1 MKYLL
6 FFIFTTTFGFSQEN
20 IDVLYNAAVEKYI
33 KNDYDKAVEYMEKVY
48 SLSPQQK
55 YKNFIIKILYEAAN
69 SSYMKQNYKKAY
81 EYTSKALKYTT
92 EDEKINQLHKIL
104 SDILKKEETNVK
116 KLTETPAQTQ
126 LQQQKEEIKPKGQEQ
141 KNVEQKPKFQT
152 TTEKPVQQETK
163 VVVVENKKYKFLFF
177 ITLSLFSLSVILF
190 ILYQFKIHLKTK
202 KLLQQQIEVLQKENF
217 ELKTQLIEAKT
228 ESDIYKEK
236 EKMYQQQIKHYE
248 TELKEKEN
256 QISVLQEKI
265 ITLSK
270 TSVIQLQTKPPVS
283 SKATIELQP
292 IYDKQQEQILSFL
305 STIGKPELCTEYE
318 LEIYRE
324 KLASMLKTL
333 FEVNPQK
340 TYAVLH
346 QMINNENPV
355 IRANVV
361 LALIEIGSDETFSM
375 LFNLYERDTDTRV
388 KGEIIKQLVKLK
400 QKIVQ
405 NKVSLPESIK
415 QKVLSLLDEEKKKG
429 EWLF

>member
-6 FFIFTTTFGFSQEN
+6 FFIFATTFGFSQEN

-104 SDILKKEETNVK
+104 SDILKKEETVAK
-116 KLTETPAQTQ
+116 KLTETPAQKQ
-126 LQQQKEEIKPKGQEQ
+126 LQQQKEETKPKQQEQ

-152 TTEKPVQQETK
+152 ITENPVQQETK

-177 ITLSLFSLSVILF
+177 VTLSLFSLSVILF
-190 ILYQFKIHLKTK
+190 LIYQFKIHLKTK

-217 ELKTQLIEAKT
+217 ELKTQLIEAKK
-228 ESDIYKEK
+228 EVDIYREK
-236 EKMYQQQIKHYE
+236 EKMYQQQMKHYE
-248 TELKEKEN
+248 TELKEKER
-256 QISVLQEKI
+256 QISALQEKI

-270 TSVIQLQTKPPVS
+270 TSVIQPQTKPQLS
-283 SKATIELQP
+283 SKATIEAQP
-292 IYDKQQEQILSFL
+292 ITDKQQEQILSFL
-305 STIGKPELCTEYE
+305 STIGKPELYTEYE

-340 TYAVLH
+340 TYVVLH

-361 LALIEIGSDETFSM
+361 LALIEICSDETFSM

>member
-1 MKYLL
+1 MRYLL
-6 FFIFTTTFGFSQEN
+6 FFIFTTTFGFSQDN

-81 EYTSKALKYTT
+81 EYTSKAIKYTT

-104 SDILKKEETNVK
+104 SDILKKEETNAQ
-116 KLTETPAQTQ
+116 KLTETPAQKQ
-126 LQQQKEEIKPKGQEQ
+126 LQQQKEETKPKEQ

-152 TTEKPVQQETK
+152 IAEKPVQQETK

-177 ITLSLFSLSVILF
+177 VTLSLFSLSVILF

-217 ELKTQLIEAKT
+217 ELKTQLIEAKK
-228 ESDIYKEK
+228 EVDIYKEK

-270 TSVIQLQTKPPVS
+270 TSVIQPQTKPQIS
-283 SKATIELQP
+283 SKATIEAKP
-292 IYDKQQEQILSFL
+292 ITDKQQEQIISFL
-305 STIGKPELCTEYE
+305 STIGKPELYTEYE

-355 IRANVV
+355 IRANIV

-415 QKVLSLLDEEKKKG
+415 QKVLFLLDEEKKKG

>member
-33 KNDYDKAVEYMEKVY
+33 KKDYDKAVEYMEKVY

-104 SDILKKEETNVK
+104 SDILKKEETVAK
-116 KLTETPAQTQ
+116 KLTETPAQKQ
-126 LQQQKEEIKPKGQEQ
+126 LQQQKEETKPKEQ
-141 KNVEQKPKFQT
+141 KDVEQKPKFQI

-163 VVVVENKKYKFLFF
+163 VVIVENKKYKFLFF

-202 KLLQQQIEVLQKENF
+202 KLLQQQIEVLKKENF
-217 ELKTQLIEAKT
+217 ELKTQLIEAKK
-228 ESDIYKEK
+228 EVDIYKEK

-248 TELKEKEN
+248 TELKEKES
-256 QISVLQEKI
+256 QISALQEKI

-270 TSVIQLQTKPPVS
+270 TSVIQPQTKPQVS
-283 SKATIELQP
+283 SKAKIEAKP
-292 IYDKQQEQILSFL
+292 ITDKQQEQILSFL
-305 STIGKPELCTEYE
+305 STIGKPELYTEYE

>member
-1 MKYLL
+1 
-6 FFIFTTTFGFSQEN
+6 
-20 IDVLYNAAVEKYI
+20 
-33 KNDYDKAVEYMEKVY
+33 
-48 SLSPQQK
+48 
-55 YKNFIIKILYEAAN
+55 
-69 SSYMKQNYKKAY
+69 MKQNYKKAY
-81 EYTSKALKYTT
+81 EYTSKAIKYTT

-104 SDILKKEETNVK
+104 SEILKKEETNVK
-116 KLTETPAQTQ
+116 KLTETPAQKQ
-126 LQQQKEEIKPKGQEQ
+126 LQQQKEETKPKEQ
-141 KNVEQKPKFQT
+141 KDVEQKPKFQT
-152 TTEKPVQQETK
+152 ITEKPVQQETK

-190 ILYQFKIHLKTK
+190 LIYQFKIHLKTK

-217 ELKTQLIEAKT
+217 ELKTQLIEAKK
-228 ESDIYKEK
+228 EGDIYKEK
-236 EKMYQQQIKHYE
+236 EKMYQQQMKHYE
-248 TELKEKEN
+248 TELKEKES
-256 QISVLQEKI
+256 QISALQEKI

-270 TSVIQLQTKPPVS
+270 TSVIQPQTKPQVS
-283 SKATIELQP
+283 SKAKIEAQP
-292 IYDKQQEQILSFL
+292 ITDKQQEQILSFL
-305 STIGKPELCTEYE
+305 STIGEPELYTEYE

-400 QKIVQ
+400 QK
-405 NKVSLPESIK
+405 NCSK
-415 QKVLSLLDEEKKKG
+415 QS
-429 EWLF
+429 FIT

>member
-69 SSYMKQNYKKAY
+69 SYYMKQNYKKAY

-104 SDILKKEETNVK
+104 SDILKKEETVAK
-116 KLTETPAQTQ
+116 KLTETPAQKQ
-126 LQQQKEEIKPKGQEQ
+126 LQQQKEETKPKEQ

-152 TTEKPVQQETK
+152 ITEKPVQQETK

-177 ITLSLFSLSVILF
+177 VTLSLFSLSVILF

-217 ELKTQLIEAKT
+217 ELKTQLIEAKK

-248 TELKEKEN
+248 TELKEKES
-256 QISVLQEKI
+256 QISALQEKI

-270 TSVIQLQTKPPVS
+270 TSVIQPQTKPQVS

-292 IYDKQQEQILSFL
+292 ITDKQQEHILSFL
-305 STIGKPELCTEYE
+305 STIGKPELYTEYE

-361 LALIEIGSDETFSM
+361 LALIEICSDETFSM

-405 NKVSLPESIK
+405 NKISLPESIK